1 MKTIYYRHFR
11 LTKNGKLNQ
20 QGGFTMAL
28 RRNLFVAY
36 VGIARCSN
44 NEKYSK
50 KIGRAVAISRL
61 KDNTKRLSITTTDIC
76 DFMYKHHFTPTI
88 LTATAQKKFINTINI
103 DDVSTEFL
111 FHYALTKFYEEY
123 KLV

>member
-20 QGGFTMAL
+20 QGGFTLAL
-28 RRNLFVAY
+28 RRNSSAAY

-50 KIGRAVAISRL
+50 EMGRTVATSRL
-61 KDNTKRLSITTTDIC
+61 KDSTKCLTITTTDIC
-76 DFMYKHHFTPTI
+76 DFMYEHHFAPTT
-88 LTATAQKKFINTINI
+88 LTATGQKKFINTLSI

-111 FHYALTKFYEEY
+111 FHYTLAKFYEEY
-123 KLV
+123 KPV